1 MDRVIGR
8 HLKPL
13 LMRALISGKLK
24 AGSTA
29 VIELTE
35 GALQLS
41 VKEPQPEKEK
51 KQRKAKSKPAEE
63 TLQPIQAMKA
73 PTSRKLSPN
82 KEKTQLPTQTTEAQ
96 TSSKKMEI
104 QSKEKT
110 ASPDKK
116 KETASKQKKQ
126 NKKSKQE

>member
-29 VIELTE
+29 IIDLAE

-41 VKEPQPEKEK
+41 VQEPQAVTEK
-51 KQRKAKSKPAEE
+51 KPRKAKTKATEE
-63 TLQPIQAMKA
+63 TLQPAQTTKV
-73 PTSRKLSPN
+73 PTSRKQSPN
-82 KEKTQLPTQTTEAQ
+82 KEETQLLARITETQTA
-96 TSSKKMEI
+96 SKKMPSE
-104 QSKEKT
+104 EET

-116 KETASKQKKQ
+116 KKATSKQKKQ
-126 NKKSKQE
+126 DQKSKQE